1 MLVALWGAKFTV
13 LLLPVTAP
21 TDCVCVMLCVVA
33 DAAALALTPALAE
46 AAAAVGVTTAGLK
59 TGIAC
64 ILTSLTAQHLD
75 KRTHQKRK
83 PGHPWLKSN
92 SILALAMQ
100 SPFFFLMLPFL

>member
-1 MLVALWGAKFTV
+1 MLALWGAKVMV

-64 ILTSLTAQHLD
+64 ILTSLTAQHCV
-75 KRTHQKRK
+75 TTQHATVGQQHVV
-83 PGHPWLKSN
+83 GHAQLQHVEVVQ
-92 SILALAMQ
+92 LVH
-100 SPFFFLMLPFL
+100 